1 MRDQD
6 HQDILRNTEHLR
18 GLLAGCSTETIVRAC
33 AADYLKR
40 NNESELPP
48 DLDSPARQTS
58 FLLGIMLTTPEP
70 ATPKAFGDE
79 EWKRAVDLLNRIFNA
94 YGNMF
99 FPSVDDTITDAW
111 LKVRQVA
118 MPAFL
123 HYFNSALPARTDQVV
138 ERIRLYIVPFDNELL
153 NHFGI
158 TSQQTIEICE
168 WMTDGL
174 QCQVARL
181 GDTAKRE
188 QTARLTLLDQARNGG
203 WDIDR
208 LKDETRNSPYPDIAR
223 EFSEAAQRFSRVSL
237 ADLEAPYGSVVAHS
251 FWRLFSVGRGEVKEF
266 KYLTERN
273 IAEERSLYRLSHGEA
288 LCPSAHTLFVA
299 AITQFEAY
307 LSSGPLRDRYFR
319 HRDKILEGETERQL
333 CRLVPNRDE
342 CLRSVYETAD
352 CQFEHDL
359 VIRAGRVCFVVE
371 AKASP
376 PLEPFRDPDK
386 AFTRIRRAFHGDRG
400 IQRAFD
406 QANRIWR
413 RWSSG
418 KPVPLFD
425 DHGNHLTTIDRQTVD
440 EVFMLCVTRDSFGL
454 LAIDLSLLLE
464 IEQGNPYPWAVN
476 ILDLEALADAWE
488 YFGWSTDRLTE
499 FLRDRLRL
507 HGRLLSFDELDV
519 AGFFIQHGTLQ
530 WLLKWKADRVHL
542 NPVYSNVFDR
552 IYRTKVGG
560 EPVFYRPTN
569 PCLGDLTES
578 LERGYPVV
586 YSPPPITEESETP

>member
-6 HQDILRNTEHLR
+6 HQDLLQNTEVLR
-18 GLLAGCSTETIVRAC
+18 SMLAACSTETIVVAC
-33 AADYLKR
+33 VADYLKR
-40 NNESELPP
+40 NNELDLLPN
-48 DLDSPARQTS
+48 LDSPARQTS
-58 FLLGIMLTTPEP
+58 FLLGLMLTTPEP
-70 ATPKAFGDE
+70 AAPKEFGDE
-79 EWKRAVDLLNRIFNA
+79 EWKRAVELLNRIFNA
-94 YGNMF
+94 YNNIF
-99 FPSVDDTITDAW
+99 FPSAGDEITDAW
-111 LKVRQVA
+111 RKVRQVA
-118 MPAFL
+118 TPAFL
-123 HYFNSALPARTDQVV
+123 HYFNSALPARTDQLV
-138 ERIRLYIVPFDNELL
+138 ERIRLYIFPFDDELQ

-158 TSQQTIEICE
+158 TSQQTIEMCE
-168 WMTDGL
+168 WITGGL
-174 QCQVARL
+174 QGSVARL
-181 GDTAKRE
+181 RDAAKRE
-188 QTARLTLLDQARNGG
+188 QEARLTLLDRAQNEG

-208 LKDETRNSPYPDIAR
+208 LRDETRNSAYRDIAH
-223 EFSEAAQRFSRVSL
+223 EFSEVAKRFSRVSL
-237 ADLEAPYGSVVAHS
+237 ADIEARYGSGAAHS
-251 FWRLFSVGRGEVKEF
+251 FWSLFSVGRGEVKEF

-273 IAEERSLYRLSHGEA
+273 IAEERSLYRLSYDEA
-288 LCPSAHTLFVA
+288 ICPSAHTLFVA
-299 AITQFEAY
+299 AITQFEGY
-307 LSSGPLRDRYFR
+307 LSAGPLRDRYFR
-319 HRDKILEGETERQL
+319 HRDKILESQTERQL

-342 CLRSVYETAD
+342 CLRSVYETAG

-376 PLEPFRDPDK
+376 PVEPFRDPDK
-386 AFTRIRRAFHGDRG
+386 AFTRIRRAFQDDRG
-400 IQRAFD
+400 IQKAFN

-418 KPVPLFD
+418 EPVPLFD

-499 FLRDRLRL
+499 FLRHRVKL

-519 AGFFIQHGTLQ
+519 AGFFIQHGTLR
-530 WLLKWKADRVHL
+530 WLKDWKADRVHL

-552 IYRTKVGG
+552 IYRTRFGG
-560 EPVFYRPTN
+560 EPVLYRPTD
-569 PCLGDLTES
+569 PCVGNLTES
-578 LERGYPVV
+578 LVRGYPVLHRA
-586 YSPPPITEESETP
+586 T